1 MSVYTRLTKEEL
13 EQLLYLYDIGKFV
26 DIEGISEGITNS
38 NYYLTTSL
46 NKYILTI
53 FEEPNLN
60 LNYAI
65 ELMDLL
71 STNQI
76 PCPIPIKSKDG
87 KCVLNFKDKPLSIF
101 TLLPGKTITKK
112 TPSEMMCMQIG
123 ETLAKMHLHSKKHK
137 THYVGLRDIEWF
149 KKTAIKLNPVLD
161 ISEINIINKELENL
175 SYCLGK
181 NLPSGVIHSD
191 LFRDNAMFIGDNL
204 TGVIDFYYACNGY
217 YLYDLAIIVNDWCLN
232 MDYTINLKRQDALIS
247 SYNKYRIIKEVE
259 KEFWPNALRHAALRF
274 WLSRLHDKHFPLD
287 GEITHQLDPDIF
299 YNILA
304 DRILKDY
311 TIKID

>member
-1 MSVYTRLTKEEL
+1 
-13 EQLLYLYDIGKFV
+13 
-26 DIEGISEGITNS
+26 
-38 NYYLTTSL
+38 
-46 NKYILTI
+46 
-53 FEEPNLN
+53 
-60 LNYAI
+60 
-65 ELMDLL
+65 MDLL
-71 STNQI
+71 STNRI
-76 PCPIPIKSKDG
+76 PCPIPVKSKDG

-137 THYVGLRDIEWF
+137 AHYAGLRDIEWF
-149 KKTAIKLNPVLD
+149 KKTATKLNPVLKPY
-161 ISEINIINKELENL
+161 EINIINNELENL

-191 LFRDNAMFIGDNL
+191 LFRDNALFIGDNL

-247 SYNKYRIIKEVE
+247 SYNKYRIITVSYTHLTL
-259 KEFWPNALRHAALRF
+259 PTILRV
-274 WLSRLHDKHFPLD
+274 
-287 GEITHQLDPDIF
+287 
-299 YNILA
+299 
-304 DRILKDY
+304 
-311 TIKID
+311 

>member
-13 EQLLYLYDIGKFV
+13 EKLLNLYDIGKFV

-161 ISEINIINKELENL
+161 ISEINIINNELKNL
-175 SYCLGK
+175 SYILGK

-191 LFRDNAMFIGDNL
+191 LFRDNALFIGDNL

-232 MDYTINLKRQDALIS
+232 MDYN
-247 SYNKYRIIKEVE
+247 
-259 KEFWPNALRHAALRF
+259 
-274 WLSRLHDKHFPLD
+274 
-287 GEITHQLDPDIF
+287 
-299 YNILA
+299 
-304 DRILKDY
+304 
-311 TIKID
+311 

>member
-13 EQLLYLYDIGKFV
+13 EQLLNLYDIGGFV
-26 DIEGISEGITNS
+26 NIEGISEGITNS

-87 KCVLNFKDKPLSIF
+87 KCIINFKDKPLSIF
-101 TLLPGKTITKK
+101 TLLPGKTITKE
-112 TPSEMMCMQIG
+112 TPSEIMCVQIG

-161 ISEINIINKELENL
+161 IAEINIINKELENL
-175 SYCLGK
+175 SYGLWK

-232 MDYTINLKRQDALIS
+232 MDMTINLKRQDALIS
-247 SYNKYRIIKEVE
+247 SYNKHRIIEEAE
-259 KEFWPNALRHAALRF
+259 KEFWSNALRHAALRF

-287 GEITHQLDPDIF
+287 GEITHQLDPNIF
-299 YNILA
+299 YDILA
-304 DRILKDY
+304 DRILNHY
-311 TIKID
+311 TINID